1 MEINSV
7 GELKKF
13 IADLDDDLPVMVL
26 KPGVHLTES
35 GKSVSVA
42 EPFEIVDT
50 VDDNNTLALIIS
62 QDRLAKEAL
71 EHPEDI
77 VTNEELENL

>member
-26 KPGVHLTES
+26 KPGLHLT
-35 GKSVSVA
+35 
-42 EPFEIVDT
+42 
-50 VDDNNTLALIIS
+50 
-62 QDRLAKEAL
+62 
-71 EHPEDI
+71 
-77 VTNEELENL
+77 